1 MRYVLRCI
9 KGRRA
14 VLKPVAISC
23 LFEEE
28 QPAFRD
34 LRIRPLANRVLLDYL
49 KMEAARKVCKE
60 AHFKQNGKSFLLLS
74 FPIYPAG

>member
-14 VLKPVAISC
+14 VLKPVTISC

-28 QPAFRD
+28 QPALRD

-74 FPIYPAG
+74 FPIYPTG